1 MPMIKYDTTE
11 ANAKERALIERVVPK
26 WGVIAEKNPE
36 FHKIDYSLAKK
47 ERGPIIGFVEVKCR
61 DCNYEKYNTFFISLA
76 KYMAACEMTKFTGIP
91 VFILVEW
98 LDQTKY
104 VKVPCKTT
112 RICMDGRKDR
122 GNPDDY
128 EPMIHIPIT
137 EFRSVGD
144 APELSGYIP
153 NNLNSPEVPHID
165 WDDDF

>member
-11 ANAKERALIERVVPK
+11 ANAKERALVERVVPK

-36 FHKIDYSLAKK
+36 FHKLDYSLTRRK
-47 ERGPIIGFVEVKCR
+47 RGSIIGFIEAKCR
-61 DCNYEKYNTFFISLA
+61 DCHHETYDTFFISLA
-76 KYMAACEMTKFTGIP
+76 KYMAACEMTKFTGVP

-112 RICMDGRKDR
+112 DIRMNGREDR

-128 EPMIHIPIT
+128 EPMIYIPIT
-137 EFRSVGD
+137 EFRSVND
-144 APELSGYIP
+144 APALSGHAAS
-153 NNLNSPEVPHID
+153 NAQDTSQME